1 MPMEIE
7 INANANNKNNSQT
20 FKSKPKNKKKEI
32 ILSSIYSR
40 SIINRSVSL
49 PITVIGKNLK
59 QVIEEYISFHY
70 EGKCAVEGFIKS
82 QSTKIITYSSGT
94 IKRGNLVS
102 FDVVFECQVCFP
114 VEGTIISCVAKTNT
128 KAGITPE
135 SADEK
140 PSPIIVFIARD
151 HHYYSSQFN
160 DVKEGDRINIR
171 VIGQRFELNDKY
183 ISIIGELVK
192 EKDFTQ
198 QKPRQIAKPKIVI
211 ED

>member
-1 MPMEIE
+1 MDMEMEMEI
-7 INANANNKNNSQT
+7 NNNNNNNNTRTQQ
-20 FKSKPKNKKKEI
+20 SKPKNKKKEI

-40 SIINRSVSL
+40 SIINRTVSL
-49 PITVIGKNLK
+49 PITVIGKNLT
-59 QVIEEYISFHY
+59 QIIEEYISFHY
-70 EGKCAVEGFIKS
+70 EGKCVVEGFIKP

-114 VEGTIISCVAKTNT
+114 VEGTIISCIAKTNT
-128 KAGITPE
+128 KAGITSE

-160 DVKEGDRINIR
+160 DVKEGDKINIR
-171 VIGQRFELNDKY
+171 VIGQRFELNDKFV
-183 ISIIGELVK
+183 SIIGELVR
-192 EKDFTQ
+192 E
-198 QKPRQIAKPKIVI
+198 QKPKLVI
-211 ED
+211 EG

>member
-1 MPMEIE
+1 MAMAMEL
-7 INANANNKNNSQT
+7 NNNNDNNNMQVMQPKL
-20 FKSKPKNKKKEI
+20 KSKKKEI

-40 SIINRSVSL
+40 SIITRTISL
-49 PITVIGKNLK
+49 PITAIGKNLK

-70 EGKCAVEGFIKS
+70 EGKCVVEGFIKP

-94 IKRGNLVS
+94 IKRGNHVS

-114 VEGTIISCVAKTNT
+114 VEGTNISCIAKTNT
-128 KAGITPE
+128 KAGITAE

-160 DVKEGDRINIR
+160 DVKEGDKINIR
-171 VIGQRFELNDKY
+171 VIGQRFELNDKFV
-183 ISIIGELVK
+183 SIIGELVR
-192 EKDFTQ
+192 Q
-198 QKPRQIAKPKIVI
+198 QKPKIVI
-211 ED
+211 DN

>member
-1 MPMEIE
+1 MEIAME
-7 INANANNKNNSQT
+7 LNNNDNNNMQAMQQPK
-20 FKSKPKNKKKEI
+20 FKNKKKEI

-40 SIINRSVSL
+40 SIITRTVSL
-49 PITVIGKNLK
+49 PITAIGKNLK

-70 EGKCAVEGFIKS
+70 EGKCVVEGFIKP

-94 IKRGNLVS
+94 IKRGNFVS

-114 VEGTIISCVAKTNT
+114 VEGTNISCIAKTNT
-128 KAGITPE
+128 KAGITAE

-160 DVKEGDRINIR
+160 DVIEGDKINIR
-171 VIGQRFELNDKY
+171 VIGQRFELNDKFV
-183 ISIIGELVK
+183 SIIGELIR
-192 EKDFTQ
+192 Q
-198 QKPRQIAKPKIVI
+198 QKPKLVI
-211 ED
+211 EN

>member
-1 MPMEIE
+1 MEVDME
-7 INANANNKNNSQT
+7 LNNNDAQV
-20 FKSKPKNKKKEI
+20 FKPKPKNKKKEM

-40 SIINRSVSL
+40 SIINRNVSL
-49 PITVIGKNLK
+49 PITAIGKNLQ

-70 EGKCAVEGFIKS
+70 EGKCVVEGFIKP

-102 FDVVFECQVCFP
+102 FDIVFECQVCFP
-114 VEGTIISCVAKTNT
+114 VEGTIISCIAKTNT
-128 KAGITPE
+128 KAGITAE

-160 DVKEGDRINIR
+160 DVKEGDKINIR
-171 VIGQRFELNDKY
+171 VIGQRFELNDKFV
-183 ISIIGELVK
+183 SIIGELVR
-192 EKDFTQ
+192 E
-198 QKPRQIAKPKIVI
+198 QKSKLVI
-211 ED
+211 EG